1 MDFESCAAAVTTI
14 ASSLSDAEKT
24 RVYGLYKQ
32 GTVGDLPAD
41 AVEPGFF
48 EFKAKAKYYAWQ
60 AQREKTTE
68 AAKAEYVALVQE
80 LLGTHGAAGVAA
92 PPVLPT

>member
-1 MDFESCAAAVTTI
+1 MDFESCATAVTTI
-14 ASSLSDAEKT
+14 ASSLSDADKT

-32 GTVGDLPAD
+32 GTIGDLPAD

-60 AQREKTTE
+60 AQRGKTTE
-68 AAKAEYVALVQE
+68 AAKAEYAALVQE
-80 LLGTHGAAGVAA
+80 LISTHGAAAI
-92 PPVLPT
+92 PVVPT